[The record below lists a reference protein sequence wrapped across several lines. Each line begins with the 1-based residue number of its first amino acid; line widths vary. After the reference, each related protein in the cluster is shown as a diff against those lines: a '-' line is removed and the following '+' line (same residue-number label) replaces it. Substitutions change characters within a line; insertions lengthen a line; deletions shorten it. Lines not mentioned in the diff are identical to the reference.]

1 MMSSRVKL
9 DLVGVGWPVC
19 LLECKRALRDLGN
32 GQELVVRV
40 HDPDVIAELV
50 TIIERGGHH
59 VVDHRRAG
67 RNYTIRILK
76 K

>member
-1 MMSSRVKL
+1 MSSRVQL

-19 LLECKRALRDLGN
+19 LLECKSVLRDLGS
-32 GQELVVRV
+32 GQELDVRV
-40 HDPDVIAELV
+40 HDPEVVAELV

-59 VVDHRRAG
+59 VVGHRRVG
-67 RNYTIRILK
+67 ENYTIRILK